1 MKRSTLATVFCV
13 LVLIPGTLYVGTLL
27 KGRWYYAIGTLMV
40 LEAMLPFFVHFEAR
54 KPRAGELV
62 TLGVMAALAAVS
74 RGAFAF
80 VPHFKPIVAIVMITG
95 MAFGAQAGFLTGAVS
110 AFASNFFFGQG
121 PFTPWQMLSYGMGGL
136 LAGLI
141 FCNRGKLSAK
151 PLLHRSLMGM
161 FGFFS
166 VVLVVGP
173 LLDLCTVFTMSSS
186 LSWEFALA
194 CFTAGFPVNLLHSI
208 STALTLFLLGR
219 PLLAKLG
226 RLKRKYGILGEEQVS
241 NGQWTMDNG
250 Q

>member
-1 MKRSTLATVFCV
+1 MKRSTLATLFCV
-13 LVLIPGTLYVGTLL
+13 CVLIPVTVYVGTLL

-40 LEAMLPFFVHFEAR
+40 LEAMLPFFLKFEAR
-54 KPRAGELV
+54 KPRARELV

-80 VPHFKPIVAIVMITG
+80 LPHFKPIVAIVMITG

-141 FCNRGKLSAK
+141 FCNREKLCAK
-151 PLLHRSLMGM
+151 PLLHRSLMAV
-161 FGFFS
+161 FGFLS
-166 VVLVVGP
+166 VVLLVGP
-173 LLDLCTVFTMSSS
+173 ILDLCTVFTMSSS

-194 CFTAGFPVNLLHSI
+194 CFAAGFPVNLLHGLSC
-208 STALTLFLLGR
+208 ALTLFLLGR
-219 PLLAKLG
+219 PLLAKLD
-226 RLKRKYGILGEEQVS
+226 RLKRKYGILGEEQV
-241 NGQWTMDNG
+241 
-250 Q
+250 